1 MDCHKT
7 QRQDM
12 GWLLDLPDDLAAR
25 AISPEHFMLTRWRG
39 HDIGP
44 DLRESWV
51 FEGL

>member
-1 MDCHKT
+1 
-7 QRQDM
+7 M

-39 HDIGP
+39 RDVP
-44 DLRESWV
+44 ADLHETWV